1 MQPKISS
8 NVHLDGEVVATI
20 QYLGATDNHLTKIT
34 LLIDFG
40 ENYGTP
46 YCPEALDSTFLK
58 RGASGMQYDRDLG
71 DWTLLR
77 GEIPWKT
84 TKALVTLTLDKRLG
98 NPQNFVRAK
107 AKKLA
112 KWMKRH
118 IEDLPTRE
126 ELEEDMRR
134 IEAEEEE
141 LYYRYHSR

>member
-8 NVHLDGEVVATI
+8 KVCLDGRLVATI
-20 QYLGATDNHLTKIT
+20 QYLGATDNHLTEIM

-40 ENYGTP
+40 EEYGTP

-58 RGASGMQYDRDLG
+58 WDETGMGYDRTLA

-84 TKALVTLTLDKRLG
+84 TKALVTITLDKRLG

-118 IEDLPTRE
+118 IDDLPTQE
-126 ELEEDMRR
+126 EIEEDMRR
-134 IEAEEEE
+134 IKAEEEE
-141 LYYRYHSR
+141 LYRQYHRW